1 VCSKI
6 VDAFR
11 SDGQRVVII
20 SQDCFY
26 RPVTPE
32 QKAKIGEYNFD
43 HPDAFD
49 WALTAQVLRDVRAGK
64 PVEVPHYDFVTHS
77 RSSDKKTPIVGPNI
91 IIFEGILAFHSE
103 AARELFDM
111 KIFVDTDAD
120 TRLARRIL
128 RDIAERGRDVNGILK
143 QYETFVKPAFDTF
156 ILPSK
161 KWADVIIPRGA
172 DNLVA
177 IDLIVQHIRA
187 KLDPTPSARMRT
199 PVKKN
204 R

>member
-1 VCSKI
+1 MLHDLKRG
-6 VDAFR
+6 R
-11 SDGQRVVII
+11 S
-20 SQDCFY
+20 
-26 RPVTPE
+26 
-32 QKAKIGEYNFD
+32 
-43 HPDAFD
+43 
-49 WALTAQVLRDVRAGK
+49 
-64 PVEVPHYDFVTHS
+64 VEVPHYDFVTHS
-77 RSSDKKTPIVGPNI
+77 RSPSKKTAIAGPNI

-103 AARELFDM
+103 AVRALFDM

-120 TRLARRIL
+120 TRLARRIM

-143 QYETFVKPAFDTF
+143 QYEQFVKPAFDTF
-156 ILPSK
+156 IMPSK

-187 KLDPTPSARMRT
+187 KLEPHGNHARTRGT
-199 PVKKN
+199 VKKN